1 MTASVSRPGS
11 VPAPRFVP
19 TVIIPVY
26 NHPATIEA
34 VVKGVRAQGASVIV
48 VDDGSNAETAA
59 ACERCAALGATVIH
73 RRTNG
78 GKGAA
83 MVTGFKAAVKAGA
96 THALQIDA
104 DGQHD
109 LSRVTPFLALA
120 AKFPKALICGYP
132 QYDKTVPLARLWG
145 RKLTNFWVCVN
156 AWTLTPE
163 DAMCGM
169 RVYPLAA
176 VQQLLARQTV
186 GQRMDFDPEILV
198 RLMWMGVRVKN
209 LPVAVTYPADGV
221 SHFDQWMDNVR
232 ISWMHTKL
240 CVTMLTRLPF
250 ILFSRATGWQPREPN
265 PPTGKKD

>member
-1 MTASVSRPGS
+1 MTDRRT
-11 VPAPRFVP
+11 PRFAP
-19 TVIIPVY
+19 AVIIPVY
-26 NHPATIEA
+26 NHPDTIEA
-34 VVKGVRAQGASVIV
+34 VVRGVRAQGFPVIV
-48 VDDGSNAETAA
+48 VDDGSNDVTRA
-59 ACERCAALGATVIH
+59 ACDRCQTLGATVIH
-73 RRTNG
+73 RRENG

-83 MVTGFKAAVKAGA
+83 MVTGFKAAMKAGA

-109 LSRVTPFLALA
+109 LSRVTPFMALA
-120 AKFPKALICGYP
+120 AKYPTDLICGYP

-156 AWTLTPE
+156 ALTLTPE

-176 VQQLLARQTV
+176 VQQLLMRQTV
-186 GQRMDFDPEILV
+186 GKRMDFDPEILV

-221 SHFDQWMDNVR
+221 SHFNTLKDNVR

-240 CVTMLTRLPF
+240 CITMLTRLPF
-250 ILFSRATGWQPREPN
+250 ILFSRMTGWEPREPN
-265 PPTGKKD
+265 RPVPPKK